1 VRQRMKFLSPVF
13 ALLLLAVPAA
23 ADTLKGFR
31 VETLGTVSGFVS
43 SVVVDSKDNVYFTTT
58 DGWIHRLDGT
68 GSVRVASLP
77 TKSGGNSGLLGMALL
92 DDRTAVVHYTTWS
105 GEKVLDDVIATV
117 DLVSGAEKVMSVFQ
131 ADIRNRENGSSS
143 EHHGGNPT
151 VAPDGTIYIGIG
163 EYGGRVAAQ
172 RPDWNGGKIFR
183 IDRTGHATQYALGMR
198 NPYDLAWDPDL
209 QRVVVA
215 DNGPDGGDEIH
226 VIEQG
231 SNCGWPDTYG
241 NQPQISGGVA
251 PDYVFT
257 NTVAPTGLAR
267 LTGANDLLRRGY
279 LVAAFV
285 TKAIYYFP
293 DLGTRPVADPI
304 PLVEGFDQFV
314 IDVTQSAKG
323 EIYFATAMFP
333 GSTSIHRLTAPERG
347 DCNGDASINYM
358 DALALM
364 SELNEAPSQHMTNVQ
379 NDAHSGSWGCDVTGD
394 GLVDAQDLQKL
405 TSRLMK
411 KRAVRR

>member
-1 VRQRMKFLSPVF
+1 MKFLSPVF
-13 ALLLLAVPAA
+13 LILALALPVT

-31 VETLGTVSGFVS
+31 VETLGSVTGFVS

-58 DGWIHRLDGT
+58 DGWIHRLDGNA
-68 GSVRVASLP
+68 SVRVASLP

-92 DDRTAVVHYTTWS
+92 DDRTAVVHYTTWA
-105 GEKVLDDVIATV
+105 GEKVLDDVVATV
-117 DLVSGAEKVMSVFQ
+117 DLVTGAERVLHVFP

-151 VAPDGTIYIGIG
+151 VADDGSIYVGIG

-183 IDRTGHATQYALGMR
+183 LDREGAVTQYALGLR
-198 NPYDLAWDPDL
+198 NPYDLAWDPDMG
-209 QRVVVA
+209 RIVVA

-241 NQPQISGGVA
+241 NQAQIAGTVA
-251 PDYVFT
+251 PDYVFP
-257 NTVAPTGLAR
+257 NTVAPTGLTR
-267 LTGANDLLRRGY
+267 LTGANDLLRHGY

-285 TKAIYYFP
+285 TKAVYYFP
-293 DLGTRPVADPI
+293 DLDTRPIVDPVAI
-304 PLVEGFDQFV
+304 VEGFDQFI
-314 IDVTQSAKG
+314 IDVTQSPKG

-333 GSTSIHRLTAPERG
+333 GSTSIHRLTAPARG

-358 DALALM
+358 DFVALTT
-364 SELNEAPSQHMTNVQ
+364 ELGEAPSQHMTRVQ
-379 NDAHSGSWGCDVTGD
+379 NGAHEGSWGCDVTGD

-405 TSRLMK
+405 TSRLLK